1 MSQIKIHNKEHNT
14 ALGSLEVFSTCPL
27 GGRYLYRIMK
37 KILLCIVALFFPVIA
52 YAEIIEV
59 EAYDCGP
66 LDKGE
71 YGVVFRVN
79 NFPKGQTY
87 VTKGQAKLV
96 CPKLTSGKPISGY
109 EIRLPESDFFSESEL
124 VVIKEFVI
132 ISNE

>member
-1 MSQIKIHNKEHNT
+1 
-14 ALGSLEVFSTCPL
+14 
-27 GGRYLYRIMK
+27 MK
-37 KILLCIVALFFPVIA
+37 KILLLSIMTLLFPIIA

-79 NFPKGQTY
+79 TFPKGQTY
-87 VTKGQAKLV
+87 FTKGQAKLI
-96 CPKLTSGKPISGY
+96 CPQLTSGTAISGY
-109 EIRLPESDFFSESEL
+109 EIRLPESDLFSESER

-132 ISNE
+132 ITNE